1 MSRLEAAEAV
11 TRLRC
16 AGPPLR
22 AGAGAGPRDR
32 GRGEAGHRPHG
43 DSLPDGPSHGR
54 RDGGLLPHVEMCNN
68 VAIMDCSLKIARLQP
83 EQNI

>member
-1 MSRLEAAEAV
+1 MSRLEAADDV
-11 TRLRC
+11 RRPRC

-68 VAIMDCSLKIARLQP
+68 GLFSQDCQASAGTEYI
-83 EQNI
+83 NI

>member
-1 MSRLEAAEAV
+1 MSRLEAADDV
-11 TRLRC
+11 RRPRC

-22 AGAGAGPRDR
+22 AGAGAGPREG

-54 RDGGLLPHVEMCNN
+54 RDGGLLPHVELGN
-68 VAIMDCSLKIARLQP
+68 VWQ
-83 EQNI
+83 

>member
-1 MSRLEAAEAV
+1 MSRLEAADDV
-11 TRLRC
+11 RRPLC
-16 AGPPLR
+16 AGPTLR

-43 DSLPDGPSHGR
+43 DSLPDGPSNGR
-54 RDGGLLPHVEMCNN
+54 RDGGLFPHVEMCNM
-68 VAIMDCSLKIARLQP
+68 AIMDCSLKIARLHP